1 MVTQRKW
8 QASNV
13 SMILPHGF
21 HGTEVEQQAAPSSK
35 GLRDIF
41 CFVCFYLKIFISF
54 FMRVTESERGR
65 DIGTGRSRL
74 HAGSLMGDSIP
85 DLRIRPWAEGSTKP
99 LSHPGCPLFLS
110 KQKFYH
116 ITNSIHNHL

>member
-35 GLRDIF
+35 GLRELF
-41 CFVCFYLKIFISF
+41 CFVCFYLNVFISF

-65 DIGTGRSRL
+65 DIGRGRSRL
-74 HAGSLMGDSIP
+74 HAGSLMGDSILDP
-85 DLRIRPWAEGSTKP
+85 RIRPGAEGGRSTLESP
-99 LSHPGCPLFLS
+99 GGLRLS
-110 KQKFYH
+110 
-116 ITNSIHNHL
+116 